1 MKPLLAKKSPFCNRF
16 LSFFLLLL
24 KREYFIVST
33 SNYII
38 INKAKKTIMKQ
49 ITGKIVSQPLTIKH
63 NDSIIVIILVKDN
76 ENGECTECYY
86 VTPVF
91 DYRSSKQFFNT
102 SFSRIALSGI
112 GDEVKIEYSTLPE
125 SNYEIMHF
133 DNITQGR

>member
-1 MKPLLAKKSPFCNRF
+1 
-16 LSFFLLLL
+16 
-24 KREYFIVST
+24 
-33 SNYII
+33 
-38 INKAKKTIMKQ
+38 MKQ

-125 SNYEIMHF
+125 SNYEIMIF

>member
-1 MKPLLAKKSPFCNRF
+1 M
-16 LSFFLLLL
+16 L
-24 KREYFIVST
+24 KIKGTV
-33 SNYII
+33 
-38 INKAKKTIMKQ
+38 
-49 ITGKIVSQPLTIKH
+49 VSQPLTIKH
-63 NDSIIVIILVKDN
+63 NGSIIVIVLVKDN
-76 ENGECTECYY
+76 ENGVCTEFYY

-125 SNYEIMHF
+125 SNYEIIHF

>member
-1 MKPLLAKKSPFCNRF
+1 MNPPIAQNFPHRNRF

-125 SNYEIMHF
+125 SNYEIMIF

>member
-1 MKPLLAKKSPFCNRF
+1 MKPPIAQNFPHRNRF

-49 ITGKIVSQPLTIKH
+49 ITGKIVSQPLTIRH

-125 SNYEIMHF
+125 SNYEIMIF